1 MMLLGVSVNAAVIP
15 LHTWLAD
22 AYPKATIT
30 GAVFMSA
37 FTTKSAFY
45 VLLRVFPGW
54 ELLTWFGAAM
64 AIYGV
69 IYAVICKDIREI
81 LAYHIRS
88 EEHTSELQSRGH
100 LVCRLLLE
108 KKNRHVKLPSSLQR
122 S

>member
-1 MMLLGVSVNAAVIP
+1 MMLSLFSVHAAVILLTTCLSCAFSKP
-15 LHTWLAD
+15 S
-22 AYPKATIT
+22 IT

-37 FTTKSAFY
+37 FTTKSAVY

-81 LAYHIRS
+81 LAYHIIS
-88 EEHTSELQSRGH
+88 QVGFM
-100 LVCRLLLE
+100 VCGIGIGTDLAL
-108 KKNRHVKLPSSLQR
+108 NGATAHA
-122 S
+122 